1 MRDISHVRGE
11 PQTVITEYAK
21 AIGFSFPETNK
32 QSYLSTTKGIMN
44 SFYDQHHRD
53 QKIILMNK
61 RKEKKMNNL
70 TAKRVIKR
78 QYNTIIDEEA
88 KIRRI
93 LSMETDDSLP
103 SQLSVGLLVRVEQ
116 HLDIIIQAQNRIVL
130 LQQIVNPE

>member
-1 MRDISHVRGE
+1 
-11 PQTVITEYAK
+11 
-21 AIGFSFPETNK
+21 
-32 QSYLSTTKGIMN
+32 
-44 SFYDQHHRD
+44 
-53 QKIILMNK
+53 
-61 RKEKKMNNL
+61 MNNL

>member
-1 MRDISHVRGE
+1 
-11 PQTVITEYAK
+11 
-21 AIGFSFPETNK
+21 
-32 QSYLSTTKGIMN
+32 
-44 SFYDQHHRD
+44 
-53 QKIILMNK
+53 
-61 RKEKKMNNL
+61 MNNL

-88 KIRRI
+88 KIRRV

-116 HLDIIIQAQNRIVL
+116 HLDVIMQAQNRIVL

>member
-1 MRDISHVRGE
+1 
-11 PQTVITEYAK
+11 
-21 AIGFSFPETNK
+21 
-32 QSYLSTTKGIMN
+32 
-44 SFYDQHHRD
+44 
-53 QKIILMNK
+53 
-61 RKEKKMNNL
+61 MNNL
-70 TAKRVIKR
+70 TTKRVIKR

-116 HLDIIIQAQNRIVL
+116 HLDVIIQAQNRIVL